1 MKYRD
6 FSDKVRILQN
16 SKNVEQ
22 ADSESVKLG
31 VSEDFSV
38 ATKKDREFLKTCVAS
53 SKQHLGDKMD
63 YGFIKYKTL
72 VIKDCGGYY
81 HNFHVDHIRSSPGT
95 WLRKLEKVD
104 YS

>member
-38 ATKKDREFLKTCVAS
+38 ATKKDREFLKKCVVS